1 MPAGVTRINE
11 LKNTGYQ
18 LIIATNIGL
27 VVYNPRTF
35 KTDVISVQN
44 PNQPVAEVKK
54 AYVDGHNMVWA
65 FTEGQGVTVIN
76 PQTMTA
82 RWLYADTPT
91 PADRTTSNSFFI
103 MEDEHGTLWTIPN
116 YGTFS
121 YYDRKTGKLVPYM
134 LKSHS
139 SGNFYIPYISKYVVS
154 DQGILWLIGIHD
166 LTQVNFKFH
175 NYNMTKLEEGESEV
189 RAMAYTNNGFH
200 WDGFNSGHL
209 KISDSHFKRLVICSP
224 TDRSARSR
232 HPSHAQ
238 VFMPSFKT

>member
-1 MPAGVTRINE
+1 
-11 LKNTGYQ
+11 
-18 LIIATNIGL
+18 
-27 VVYNPRTF
+27 
-35 KTDVISVQN
+35 
-44 PNQPVAEVKK
+44 
-54 AYVDGHNMVWA
+54 
-65 FTEGQGVTVIN
+65 
-76 PQTMTA
+76 
-82 RWLYADTPT
+82 
-91 PADRTTSNSFFI
+91 

-134 LKSHS
+134 LKSNS

-200 WDGFNSGHL
+200 WDGFKSGHL
-209 KISDSHFKRLVICSP
+209 KISDSHFKKIGYLQSNGQLTHRYLCHL
-224 TDRSARSR
+224 SR
-232 HPSHAQ
+232 HEGQNVDRHRRRRTVS
-238 VFMPSFKT
+238 V